1 MTEPFSCRL
10 VIAAPQAV
18 ADKLHTILAAV
29 QIEPAALCTTGEEA
43 LLALAGGEAT
53 LLTTLRLPD
62 MTGMALAERAGDSVG
77 VVMIVPQGFAPEDA
91 QQGRAL
97 LLRNPISQDA
107 LIASIRA
114 MGFCAGRM
122 NALNSRI
129 GKLERTLE
137 ERKLIE
143 RAKGRLMDMLHLSE
157 ADAHYHMQKKSMDS
171 GRRIVDVAREILET
185 QDIAS

>member
-10 VIAAPQAV
+10 VIAAPQAI
-18 ADKLHTILAAV
+18 ADKLRAILAGA

-43 LLALAGGEAT
+43 LLALAGEEAT
-53 LLTTLRLPD
+53 LLTTSRLPD

-77 VVMIVPQGFAPEDA
+77 VLMIVPQSFAPEEA
-91 QQGRAL
+91 EQGRAM

-107 LIASIRA
+107 LIAAVRA

-122 NALNSRI
+122 NALRARAD
-129 GKLERTLE
+129 KLERTLE

-143 RAKGRLMDMLHLSE
+143 RAKGRLMDTLHLSE

>member
-62 MTGMALAERAGDSVG
+62 MTGMALAERAGVE
-77 VVMIVPQGFAPEDA
+77 APE
-91 QQGRAL
+91 
-97 LLRNPISQDA
+97 
-107 LIASIRA
+107 
-114 MGFCAGRM
+114 M
-122 NALNSRI
+122 RI
-129 GKLERTLE
+129 HRRTL
-137 ERKLIE
+137 L
-143 RAKGRLMDMLHLSE
+143 GRDEAGELRPLMEL
-157 ADAHYHMQKKSMDS
+157 
-171 GRRIVDVAREILET
+171 
-185 QDIAS
+185 